1 MSNEIMVSDKD
12 KVRAGLTALRAPFED
27 RLIGK
32 LPKPTKAQTD
42 AVKADYR
49 AGIRCTICGG
59 WHHKDVVHLDYVG
72 HAAITDRLLEVDPC
86 WSWEPMALNEFGL
99 PAQDKLGGLWIKL
112 TILGVT
118 RIGYGDATGKT
129 GGDAIKEL
137 IGDALRNAAMRFGCA
152 LELWHKGELHAP
164 ESPEEPTI
172 TTPIAPEEKPSITN
186 DGLNKAILKII
197 TGELTIQRLKD
208 NRQLSPVQQ
217 LAIDSW
223 VGGSEWV
230 DLEVEK

>member
-1 MSNEIMVSDKD
+1 MSNNEVMGQDRDAI
-12 KVRAGLTALRAPFED
+12 RAGLAALRAPFED

-49 AGIRCTICGG
+49 AGVRCDICGG

-112 TILGVT
+112 TVLGVT
-118 RIGYGDATGKT
+118 RIGYGDATGKV

-164 ESPEEPTI
+164 EATDDAAQNLPEPQRESISDTRLSAAI
-172 TTPIAPEEKPSITN
+172 SKIKAGEYSLEK
-186 DGLNKAILKII
+186 LNEKFILNERQK
-197 TGELTIQRLKD
+197 ELVSL
-208 NRQLSPVQQ
+208 QLSQEPQQ
-217 LAIDSW
+217 
-223 VGGSEWV
+223 
-230 DLEVEK
+230 

>member
-1 MSNEIMVSDKD
+1 MNNEVMISDKD
-12 KVRAGLTALRAPFED
+12 AVRAGLTALRAPFED

-164 ESPEEPTI
+164 EEKEEVLPEEAPKIDPQTI
-172 TTPIAPEEKPSITN
+172 SDERLSSAITKIKNGEYSLEK
-186 DGLNKAILKII
+186 LNEKFILN
-197 TGELTIQRLKD
+197 ERQKD
-208 NRQLSPVQQ
+208 LLHIHFSE
-217 LAIDSW
+217 
-223 VGGSEWV
+223 GSSQ
-230 DLEVEK
+230 

>member
-1 MSNEIMVSDKD
+1 MSNEVMVSDND
-12 KVRAGLTALRAPFED
+12 LVRAGLSALRAPFED

-49 AGIRCTICGG
+49 AGMRCNICGG

-86 WSWEPMALNEFGL
+86 WSWEPMALNELGL

-164 ESPEEPTI
+164 EPQEEAAPQEPPRKEQQTI
-172 TTPIAPEEKPSITN
+172 SDERLSSAITKIKSGEYSIEKLEENFLINERQKEILSIHFPKET
-186 DGLNKAILKII
+186 A
-197 TGELTIQRLKD
+197 Q
-208 NRQLSPVQQ
+208 
-217 LAIDSW
+217 
-223 VGGSEWV
+223 
-230 DLEVEK
+230 

>member
-1 MSNEIMVSDKD
+1 MNEVMVSDKEA
-12 KVRAGLTALRAPFED
+12 VRAGLAALRAPFED

-42 AVKADYR
+42 AVKSDYK
-49 AGIRCTICGG
+49 AGIRCNICGG

-164 ESPEEPTI
+164 EPQEEVVPHEAPKSELQPISDERLSSAI
-172 TTPIAPEEKPSITN
+172 TKIKNGEYSLAKLNEKFILNERQKDLLHIHFSDEAPK
-186 DGLNKAILKII
+186 
-197 TGELTIQRLKD
+197 
-208 NRQLSPVQQ
+208 
-217 LAIDSW
+217 
-223 VGGSEWV
+223 
-230 DLEVEK
+230 